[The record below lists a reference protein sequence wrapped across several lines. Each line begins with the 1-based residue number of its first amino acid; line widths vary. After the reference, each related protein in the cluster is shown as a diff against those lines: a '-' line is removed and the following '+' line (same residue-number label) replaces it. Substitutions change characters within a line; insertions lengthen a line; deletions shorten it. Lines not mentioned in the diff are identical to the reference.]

1 MQSFVAPS
9 IQGKN
14 MSSLHEQ
21 MKRKPDIVNAL
32 LSDDSH
38 LVLDDDEYALEL
50 READEEEVAEA
61 EEDAEAE
68 ADAVAHAEADTD
80 VEMAGSN
87 DDED

>member
-14 MSSLHEQ
+14 ISSLHEQ
-21 MKRKPDIVNAL
+21 MKRKPDILKAL
-32 LSDDSH
+32 LSDDSN

-61 EEDAEAE
+61 EE
-68 ADAVAHAEADTD
+68 HAECFEKSMYT
-80 VEMAGSN
+80 VRKYYVYSK
-87 DDED
+87 